1 MRYKPFGQ
9 VLMKWVLEPHRH
21 LLSSPVCTDD
31 WQILSSGLSLCG
43 HSQYEGQQL
52 VSDTCGQPATQQAD
66 SSVLFFAKI
75 LLNPLTRSLPLRP
88 PLDQCLIAQHQM
100 DFT

>member
-1 MRYKPFGQ
+1 MIGRYL
-9 VLMKWVLEPHRH
+9 VLDFHFVG
-21 LLSSPVCTDD
+21 
-31 WQILSSGLSLCG
+31 IANIN
-43 HSQYEGQQL
+43 EGQQL

-100 DFT
+100 YFT